1 MECPLSDGY
10 DVTLTS
16 PSRYRGAR
24 MHLLVVVIE
33 VSGLACS
40 PTIWRYSMPWWS
52 GLLCDRYQ
60 SPVSLVPRAFACT
73 CWGHRSEWPS
83 MSYQASRCDGGIQC
97 LPAAVAVS
105 RVIISCNGVKTST
118 SGHIVTTLLLN
129 PAQSNHA
136 KWCFHW
142 AVKLFFELLD
152 PKIIAWFQ
160 RRW

>member
-1 MECPLSDGY
+1 
-10 DVTLTS
+10 
-16 PSRYRGAR
+16 
-24 MHLLVVVIE
+24 
-33 VSGLACS
+33 
-40 PTIWRYSMPWWS
+40 MPWWS

-129 PAQSNHA
+129 PAPSNHA

-142 AVKLFFELLD
+142 AVKLFFELL
-152 PKIIAWFQ
+152 Q
-160 RRW
+160 RESPSIVTILLNLHRNVSSWPAPRGTICRCQGSQSSILCECAYT